1 MALNKTYDPREIES
15 RWYRFWEESGYFAP
29 ADSGGG
35 AGAPYCIMIPPPN
48 VTGSLHMGHAF
59 QDLIMDGLIRYHRM
73 RGRNTL
79 WQPGTD
85 HAGIA
90 TQMLVERAINA
101 EGKTRHD
108 YGREKFTGK
117 VWEWKE
123 QFGGAIAGQLRRLGA
138 SADWGNE
145 RFTMDAGLS
154 EAVKEVFVRL
164 YDEGLI
170 YRGKRLV
177 NWDPVLLTAVSDL
190 EVVSEAESGVMYYVR
205 YPFVGDEDNGII
217 IGTTRPETILVDGAV
232 AVHPDDARYQ
242 SLTGRR
248 VWVPMTEPRRAIE
261 IIADDYVQAD
271 FGSGCVKVS
280 AAHDFN
286 DYQVYLRHPDKDIPL
301 IVLFTP
307 DAKMNDNAPR
317 QYRGLDRYDA
327 RKQIVRDLRGQG
339 LLIKEEPHQY
349 KLPRGDRS
357 GAVVEPMLTD
367 QWYVDLTRE
376 TLADG
381 RPGGKTRI
389 TDPAIAAVRDGCVQF
404 VPENWSKTYY
414 QWLENVEDW
423 CISRQI
429 WWGHRIPAWY
439 DDDGNVHVGADE
451 AAVREKYGLPASCKL
466 RQDED
471 VLDTWFSSALW
482 PFSTLGWPQQTER
495 LQTFYPT
502 SVLVTGFDII
512 FFWVA
517 RMIMMG
523 VKFMHQVPFHQVYIH
538 GLVRD
543 AHGRKMSKSKGNVLD
558 PIDLIDGIS
567 LAALVEK
574 RTSGLMRPQ
583 DAAAI
588 EKQTRRDFPDGIP
601 GFGADALRFTFAALA
616 STGRD
621 INFDLGRTEGYRN
634 FCNKIWNAA
643 RFVLMN
649 TEGED
654 CGQNGGRMELSLADR
669 WIISTLQRSQA
680 EVNRAFGNYR
690 FDHAAKAIYELV
702 WHHYCDWYVEL
713 CKPAL
718 NGDRRHQNGEQQLR
732 GTRHT
737 LVRVM
742 ETMLRLAHPIMP
754 FITEE
759 IWQAVAPLAGRTGP
773 TIMLQPYP
781 LEQPDEVDE
790 AAEREMRRVI
800 DIVLAIR
807 KLRGENRVPPGRRIP
822 VLIAGPG
829 PANGRASKQAP
840 ALHAEAAV
848 YIETLAKTEAIQM
861 SGARPSAANSAML
874 VAGDMQIILPLDGL
888 ADAQSEIKRA
898 ARELKQLERLIARST
913 EKLSNRDFIEKA
925 PAIVVEKERARLG
938 DLRSKK
944 SQLGAQ
950 WEGGPGNGR

>member
-1 MALNKTYDPREIES
+1 MSLEKTYDPREIES
-15 RWYRFWEESGYFAP
+15 RWYEFWERNDWFAP
-29 ADSGGG
+29 GNPDAES
-35 AGAPYCIMIPPPN
+35 YCIMIPPPN

-59 QDLIMDGLIRYHRM
+59 QDLIMDALIRYHRM

-90 TQMLVERAINA
+90 TQMLVERAVNA

-108 YGREKFTGK
+108 YGRDAFIDK

-123 QFGGAIAGQLRRLGA
+123 EFGGAIAGQLRRMGA
-138 SADWGNE
+138 SADWRHE

-154 EAVKEVFVRL
+154 EAVKEVFVQL

-190 EVVSEAESGVMYYVR
+190 EVVSEVESGVMYYVR
-205 YPFVGDEDNGII
+205 YPFVGDEDNGVV

-242 SLTGRR
+242 ELIGRR

-261 IIADDYVQAD
+261 IIADDHVQAD
-271 FGSGCVKVS
+271 FGSGCVKIT

-286 DYQVYLRHPDKDIPL
+286 DYQVYMRHRHRGGDIPL

-307 DAKMNDNAPR
+307 DAKMNDNAPK

-327 RKQIVRDLRGQG
+327 RKQIVRDLREQG
-339 LLIKEEPHQY
+339 LLVKDEPHQY

-376 TLADG
+376 TLDDG
-381 RPGGKTRI
+381 RPGGKARI
-389 TDPAIAAVRDGCVQF
+389 TDPAIAAVRAGSVQF

-439 DDDGNVHVGADE
+439 DDDGHVYVGMDE
-451 AAVREKYGLPASCKL
+451 AAVREKYSLAANCKL

-517 RMIMMG
+517 RMVMFG
-523 VKFMHQVPFHQVYIH
+523 VKFMNDAPFHQVYIH

-543 AHGRKMSKSKGNVLD
+543 AHGQKMSKSKGNVLD
-558 PIDLIDGIS
+558 PIDLIDGID
-567 LAALVEK
+567 LEELVAK

-588 EKQTRRDFPDGIP
+588 EKQTRKDFPDGIP

-621 INFDLGRTEGYRN
+621 INFDLGRVEGYRN

-643 RFVLMN
+643 RFVQLN
-649 TEGED
+649 TEGKD
-654 CGQNGGRMELSLADR
+654 CGQHGGGDEVQLSLADR
-669 WIISTLQRSQA
+669 WLMSALQRSTA
-680 EVNRAFGNYR
+680 AVNNAFGNYR
-690 FDHAAKAIYELV
+690 FDLAAQEIYQLI
-702 WHHYCDWYVEL
+702 WNHFCDWYVEL

-718 NGDRRHQNGEQQLR
+718 NLKHGDGDDDGDGDGDDIEPRQRGARR
-732 GTRHT
+732 T
-737 LVRVM
+737 LARAF
-742 ETMLRLAHPIMP
+742 ETMLRLAHPFMP

-759 IWQAVAPLAGRTGP
+759 IWRIIAPPAGAQGP

-781 LEQPDEVDE
+781 QADAGAID
-790 AAEREMRRVI
+790 AQAERDMQRVF

-807 KLRGENRVPPGRRIP
+807 KLRGENRVPPGRRIT
-822 VLIAGPG
+822 VLLGAGDKL
-829 PANGRASKQAP
+829 PAES
-840 ALHAEAAV
+840 AA
-848 YIETLAKTEAIQM
+848 YIETLARTTPIETATP
-861 SGARPSAANSAML
+861 SNSAPPNSAALA
-874 VAGDMQIILPLDGL
+874 AGGVQIILPLDGL
-888 ADAQSEIKRA
+888 ADSESELKRA
-898 ARELKQLERLIARST
+898 AREAQQLEALIARSRA
-913 EKLSNRDFIEKA
+913 KLDNRDFVSKA
-925 PAIVVEKERARLG
+925 PPAVVEKERARLEE
-938 DLRSKK
+938 LSAKK
-944 SQLGAQ
+944 SQLDAA
-950 WEGGPGNGR
+950 RAS

>member
-1 MALNKTYDPREIES
+1 MALNKNYDPARIES
-15 RWYRFWEESGYFAP
+15 RWYRFWEERGYFAP
-29 ADSGGG
+29 ADFAGDT
-35 AGAPYCIMIPPPN
+35 GAPYCIMIPPPN

-59 QDLIMDGLIRYHRM
+59 QDLIMDALIRYHRM

-108 YGREKFTGK
+108 YGRDAFIGK

-123 QFGGAIAGQLRRLGA
+123 QFGGAIAGQLRRMGA
-138 SADWGNE
+138 SADWSNE

-154 EAVKEVFVRL
+154 EAVKEVFVQL

-190 EVVSEAESGVMYYVR
+190 EVVSEVESGVMYYVR
-205 YPFVGDEDNGII
+205 YPFVGDEDNGVI

-232 AVHPDDARYQ
+232 AVHPDDARFQ
-242 SLTGRR
+242 PLIGRR

-261 IIADDYVQAD
+261 IIADDHVQAD
-271 FGSGCVKVS
+271 FGSGCVKIT

-286 DYQVYLRHPDKDIPL
+286 DYQVYMRHRDKDIPL
-301 IVLFTP
+301 IILFTP

-317 QYRGLDRYDA
+317 RYRGLDRYDA
-327 RKQIVRDLRGQG
+327 RRQIVRDLREQG
-339 LLIKEEPHQY
+339 LLVKEQPHQY

-381 RPGGKTRI
+381 RPGGKARI
-389 TDPAIAAVRDGCVQF
+389 TDPAIAAVREGRVQF
-404 VPENWSKTYY
+404 VPGNWSKTYY
-414 QWLENVEDW
+414 QWLANVEDW

-439 DDDGNVHVGADE
+439 DGDGQVYVGMDE
-451 AAVREKYGLPASCKL
+451 AAVREKYELPADCKL

-482 PFSTLGWPQQTER
+482 PFSTLGWPHQTGR

-517 RMIMMG
+517 RMVMFG
-523 VKFMHQVPFHQVYIH
+523 VKFMGQAPFHQVYIH

-558 PIDLIDGIS
+558 PIDLIDGID
-567 LAALVEK
+567 LPKLVEK

-588 EKQTRRDFPDGIP
+588 EKQTRKDFPDGIP

-643 RFVLMN
+643 RFVLIN
-649 TEGED
+649 TEGRD
-654 CGQNGGRMELSLADR
+654 CGQHGGRMQLSLADR

-680 EVNRAFGNYR
+680 EVNRAFGRYR
-690 FDHAAKAIYELV
+690 LDLAAKALHELV
-702 WHHYCDWYVEL
+702 WHHYCGWYVEL
-713 CKPAL
+713 CKVAL
-718 NGDRRHQNGEQQLR
+718 SGGRHRPGGEQLR

-742 ETMLRLAHPIMP
+742 ETMLRLAHPVMP

-781 LEQPDEVDE
+781 QAQPDEVDE

-807 KLRGENRVPPGRRIP
+807 KLRGENRIPPGRRIP
-822 VLIAGPG
+822 VLIAGLG
-829 PANGRASKQAP
+829 PADGRASAP
-840 ALHAEAAV
+840 ALHDEAAA
-848 YIETLAKTEAIQM
+848 YIETLAKTEPIRGSEAE
-861 SGARPSAANSAML
+861 PSAANSAML
-874 VAGDMQIILPLDGL
+874 VAGGVQIILPLDGL
-888 ADAQSEIKRA
+888 ADAQSESKRA
-898 ARELKQLERLIARST
+898 ARELKQLERLIARSA

-925 PAIVVEKERARLG
+925 PATVVEKERQRLG
-938 DLRSKK
+938 DLQSKK
-944 SQLGAQ
+944 SRLGAQ
-950 WEGGPGNGR
+950 WEGGPGDAR